1 MKTTAIHMKHVFGLT
16 LITFAI
22 YKNHKCLKSCEHMSR
37 CFMKKTSLQTD
48 SHACDILHYK
58 SILMLHVSGK
68 LEI

>member
-1 MKTTAIHMKHVFGLT
+1 
-16 LITFAI
+16 
-22 YKNHKCLKSCEHMSR
+22 
-37 CFMKKTSLQTD
+37 MKKTSLQTD